1 MSFPSPEL
9 TDHAYPSFAR
19 NAFVSVD
26 ALFRGEASPFFVSE
40 EKPHKY
46 ALPRALDQMWRV
58 VHDMK
63 NQIPFKVPSD
73 PPETSLPVSLTPA
86 DQFGKRTP
94 VWEIID
100 KTANEVFNE
109 GRDRTDNS
117 VTENAQQIYSLPNL
131 YSKCQKYP
139 MIEASFLKDLHYY
152 GIGVKSLKVFDAEDQ
167 EIPLAEKY
175 AISTNQHL
183 FRFVALAAKRLDTH
197 LRAMSEKT
205 A

>member
-9 TDHAYPSFAR
+9 TDHAYPLFAR

-26 ALFRGEASPFFVSE
+26 ILLRGEASPFFVSE
-40 EKPHKY
+40 EKPHKH
-46 ALPRALDQMWRV
+46 ALPLDKMWRV
-58 VHDMK
+58 VNDMK
-63 NQIPFKVPSD
+63 NQTPFKVPSD
-73 PPETSLPVSLTPA
+73 PPGTSLPVSLTPA

-109 GRDRTDNS
+109 GRDGSDNS
-117 VTENAQQIYSLPNL
+117 VTENADQINFLVNRH
-131 YSKCQKYP
+131 SKCKNYP
-139 MIEASFLKDLHYY
+139 VIEASFLKDLNYF
-152 GIGVKSLKVFDAEDQ
+152 GIGVKSLKVFDAENQ

-183 FRFVALAAKRLDTH
+183 FRFVALTAERLDAH
-197 LRAMSEKT
+197 LRTMSEKT